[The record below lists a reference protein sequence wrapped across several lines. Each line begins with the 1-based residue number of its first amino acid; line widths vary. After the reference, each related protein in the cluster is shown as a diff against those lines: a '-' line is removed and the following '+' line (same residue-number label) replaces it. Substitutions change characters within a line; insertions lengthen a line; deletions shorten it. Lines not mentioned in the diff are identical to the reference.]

1 MLRWETSSTP
11 GGRGPAAAFKGP
23 PRGHAAS
30 LRPEA
35 GSGLRLR
42 TAQQSGPGF
51 PRKASQRG
59 KEGWEAVGGVSPLCK
74 SQRRSRATGGD
85 CDAKPGPPSE
95 TRGGLAPQPSASCSR
110 ASDVVDVAFKSGRA
124 RAVSGNANLRL
135 LHNCLGTLS
144 APARQTASPPVSPP
158 KPFRESQARR
168 RRCLAA
174 LSGASGSPNP
184 SAQAGPRRLRLLGA
198 TRRPPRS
205 PHSPL
210 RQT

>member
-124 RAVSGNANLRL
+124 RAVSGNANLD
-135 LHNCLGTLS
+135 CYT
-144 APARQTASPPVSPP
+144 TAWGRS
-158 KPFRESQARR
+158 
-168 RRCLAA
+168 
-174 LSGASGSPNP
+174 
-184 SAQAGPRRLRLLGA
+184 
-198 TRRPPRS
+198 RRPPGRQRRRQCRRLSRS
-205 PHSPL
+205 GSL
-210 RQT
+210 RPVAAAA